1 MDKARAFYKAY
12 TGQMD
17 NIKTVQSVRLQLLF
31 VVSQSSSTLVITFDD
46 VPNSSLNYTISI
58 PNGYKNL
65 NWTNGLVLNTTARPD
80 YRLTGFYTA
89 LKSGQFVGYNVDHKP
104 LTIHS
109 SATGQTFNVSSFTIA
124 ATLVN
129 NTQLTIVGQRSC
141 ELLYTQTL
149 LLKVRPPATVI
160 VLNWINLDSLIL
172 TVTNGSQFAMD
183 DLSVSVSSAAIIT

>member
-1 MDKARAFYKAY
+1 
-12 TGQMD
+12 
-17 NIKTVQSVRLQLLF
+17 LQLLF
-31 VVSQSSSTLVITFDD
+31 VVSQSSSPLVITFDD
-46 VPNSSLNYTISI
+46 VPNSSLNYTTTI

-65 NWTNGLVLNTTARPD
+65 NWTNGLVLNTTGRPD
-80 YRLTGFYTA
+80 YRLTGFYTV
-89 LKSGQFVGYNVDHKP
+89 LKSGQFVGYNVDQKP

-109 SATGQTFNVSSFTIA
+109 SATGQVFSISSFTIA
-124 ATLVN
+124 ATFVN

-149 LLKVRPPATVI
+149 LLKVLPPATVI

-183 DLSVSVSSAAIIT
+183 ELSVSISSAAIITRYRAGE